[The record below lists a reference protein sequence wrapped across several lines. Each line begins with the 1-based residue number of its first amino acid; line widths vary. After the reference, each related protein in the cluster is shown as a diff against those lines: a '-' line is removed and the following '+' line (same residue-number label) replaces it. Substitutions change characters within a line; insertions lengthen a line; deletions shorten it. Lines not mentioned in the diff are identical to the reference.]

1 MEWKIRRK
9 IGSQKAR
16 NCGSDPVMRQQGLDW
31 VNSNRS
37 KKEMA

>member
-1 MEWKIRRK
+1 MENKEKDWKPE
-9 IGSQKAR
+9 SQKL